1 MSIVHT
7 FTRLAVLASLTG
19 SAADGSALPET
30 EKRFAGPPRR
40 EREVNWQ
47 QQINTSALNTALA
60 FVPYHDLATRTT
72 GPPGV
77 PQQQQQ
83 ERRQQ
88 QHNILFSPLGL
99 ASALAL
105 LSQVSGSE
113 SQSQALGALGL
124 AANSTEQSVEA
135 TISALADLLH
145 NLTLQEGGVG
155 SEVQRAESEAGAGT
169 RVGIGAT
176 EGAKTGGADVENAAD
191 VEDGAEGR
199 GGNEDGVHAGGQLRV
214 WSGLRA
220 GGERS
225 LDYESFLSG
234 NLSAGPSAFNVNL
247 ETLVKD
253 SSASDKL
260 ELDNYV
266 YFKGSVLSSGLFSKI
281 QTLNSQHKVGVYL
294 SGTTN

>member
-1 MSIVHT
+1 MSIVYT

-19 SAADGSALPET
+19 CAADGSALPEA
-30 EKRFAGPPRR
+30 EKRFAGPPRK
-40 EREVNWQ
+40 EREVNWR

-77 PQQQQQ
+77 QQQQQ
-83 ERRQQ
+83 RWQRQ

-99 ASALAL
+99 ASAVAL

-191 VEDGAEGR
+191 VEDGAQGR

-260 ELDNYV
+260 ELNNYV
-266 YFKGSVLSSGLFSKI
+266 YFKGSLWLNGLMKVEVFSNP
-281 QTLNSQHKVGVYL
+281 NSEFAGISRVR
-294 SGTTN
+294 

>member
-1 MSIVHT
+1 MSTVYT
-7 FTRLAVLASLTG
+7 FTGLAVLASLTG
-19 SAADGSALPET
+19 CAADGSALPEA
-30 EKRFAGPPRR
+30 EKRFAGPPRK

-72 GPPGV
+72 DPPGV
-77 PQQQQQ
+77 QQQQQ
-83 ERRQQ
+83 QQWRQRQ

-214 WSGLRA
+214 WSGLHA

-234 NLSAGPSAFNVNL
+234 NLSAFNVNL

-253 SSASDKL
+253 SPASDKL
-260 ELDNYV
+260 ELNNYV
-266 YFKGSVLSSGLFSKI
+266 YFKGSLWLNGLMKVEVFSNSSFEF
-281 QTLNSQHKVGVYL
+281 
-294 SGTTN
+294 